1 MQDFNLA
8 AANGFP
14 RGLWSDG
21 TTMWVIDEG
30 DFNLTRGRWLI
41 DPKIYAYSLATGARD
56 AEKDINNL
64 RTVGNTNP
72 KGLWSDG
79 TTMWVADSGNDQ
91 LYAYTL
97 ATGARDDTKEFNL
110 HADNRSP
117 RGLWSDGT
125 TMWVA
130 GWVHEKLYA
139 YTLATELRNT
149 SKEFNLHADNGS
161 PRGLWS
167 DGTTM
172 WVVDDSDDQ
181 LYAYTLA
188 TGARDDT
195 KEFNLHADNRYP
207 RGLWSD
213 GTTMWVVDS
222 GNDQLYAYV
231 IETTP
236 WFHVSEN
243 VPNAELE
250 TREGQTTDT
259 LLGAS
264 DPDEDDLTY
273 ELTGTGSEDFAIDDM
288 GKITVARAGGLDRE
302 GRMAAYYLEVNV
314 SDGTT
319 TTRNLTIFVTDVNE
333 SPAFVSGPFTRTIAE
348 DASVGYNVGSVIP
361 ATDPENDKLTYIL
374 TAGNED
380 GNFAIDEDSGQITV
394 ASGASLDYEGSTSSY
409 TLTVTATDATGSN
422 TAATTTVTVTVTDV
436 NDTAPALIV
445 SGTARAE
452 ENSTGTGL
460 TVTATDVDGTDES
473 ITYTFTGDAVFSIDP
488 STGILTFTT
497 APDYENPGDAGTDNT
512 YEVQVTATDGTNT
525 SDPQTLT
532 VTVTDVNEH
541 PPVITSAPTASV
553 QENSTTVLTVAAT
566 DEDGTAS
573 IMYAVSGG
581 ADMGSFSIDASSG
594 SLTFQSAPDYENPGD
609 AGTDNTYEVQVTAS
623 DGTNTSDPQAITVTV
638 TDVNDNA
645 PVITSASTAS
655 VQENSTIVL
664 TVAATDDDGTASIMY
679 AVSGGADMGSFSIGA
694 SSGSLTFQS
703 APDYENP
710 GDANT
715 DNVYEV
721 QVTASDGTNT
731 SNPQT
736 ITVTVTDV
744 NDVLGVPSA
753 EGVELYPNPATDHFS
768 LSGTSNDWVGVSLMN
783 TSGQAVRSYPVA
795 KDGLYDLSGLREGI
809 FFVFMEGEDGK
820 LKSAGRI
827 VIRK

>member
-1 MQDFNLA
+1 ATSARDADKEFDLA

-21 TTMWVIDEG
+21 TTMWV
-30 DFNLTRGRWLI
+30 
-41 DPKIYAYSLATGARD
+41 
-56 AEKDINNL
+56 
-64 RTVGNTNP
+64 
-72 KGLWSDG
+72 
-79 TTMWVADSGNDQ
+79 AD
-91 LYAYTL
+91 L
-97 ATGARDDTKEFNL
+97 
-110 HADNRSP
+110 
-117 RGLWSDGT
+117 
-125 TMWVA
+125 
-130 GWVHEKLYA
+130 
-139 YTLATELRNT
+139 
-149 SKEFNLHADNGS
+149 
-161 PRGLWS
+161 
-167 DGTTM
+167 
-172 WVVDDSDDQ
+172 
-181 LYAYTLA
+181 
-188 TGARDDT
+188 
-195 KEFNLHADNRYP
+195 
-207 RGLWSD
+207 
-213 GTTMWVVDS
+213 

-512 YEVQVTATDGTNT
+512 YEVQVTA
-525 SDPQTLT
+525 
-532 VTVTDVNEH
+532 
-541 PPVITSAPTASV
+541 
-553 QENSTTVLTVAAT
+553 
-566 DEDGTAS
+566 
-573 IMYAVSGG
+573 
-581 ADMGSFSIDASSG
+581 
-594 SLTFQSAPDYENPGD
+594 
-609 AGTDNTYEVQVTAS
+609 S

-679 AVSGGADMGSFSIGA
+679 AVSGGADMSSFSIGA

-703 APDYENP
+703 APDYENPGDAGTDNTYEEVAPDFEAP

-820 LKSAGRI
+820 RKSAGRI